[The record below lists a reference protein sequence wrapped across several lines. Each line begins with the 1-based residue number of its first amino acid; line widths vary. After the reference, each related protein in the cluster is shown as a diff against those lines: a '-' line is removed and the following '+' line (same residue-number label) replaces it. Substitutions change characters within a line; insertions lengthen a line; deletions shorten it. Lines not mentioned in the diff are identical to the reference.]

1 MTMTI
6 VGYDPETGQFGG
18 AVATKNPA
26 VGSRVL
32 RGLGEVGMVGFSS
45 VETQRRRAL
54 AMLQLGA
61 PPPLLTLI
69 KASKTTGAGNPN

>member
-6 VGYDPETGQFGG
+6 VGYDAETGQFGG

-32 RGLGEVGMVGFSS
+32 RGIGEVGMVGS
-45 VETQRRRAL
+45 VRWRRRGVA
-54 AMLQLGA
+54 A
-61 PPPLLTLI
+61 
-69 KASKTTGAGNPN
+69 

>member
-6 VGYDPETGQFGG
+6 VAFDPQTGQLGG

-32 RGLGEVGMVGFSS
+32 RGMGEVGMLGFSS
-45 VETQRRRAL
+45 SETQRRRN
-54 AMLQLGA
+54 
-61 PPPLLTLI
+61 T
-69 KASKTTGAGNPN
+69 

>member
-6 VGYDPETGQFGG
+6 VGYDPRAGQFGG

-32 RGLGEVGMVGFSS
+32 RGMGEVGMVGFSS
-45 VETQRRRAL
+45 VV
-54 AMLQLGA
+54 
-61 PPPLLTLI
+61 
-69 KASKTTGAGNPN
+69 NPNLSNVLIPNLNIFPKTDNASCSAYFS